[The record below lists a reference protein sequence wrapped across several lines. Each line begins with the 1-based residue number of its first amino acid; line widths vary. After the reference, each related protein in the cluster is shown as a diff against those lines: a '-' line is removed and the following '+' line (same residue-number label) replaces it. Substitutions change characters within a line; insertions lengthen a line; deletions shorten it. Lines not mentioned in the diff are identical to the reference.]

1 MKKWYSIKAKAQDAE
16 IWIYEEIGNFWGE
29 GVSAKS
35 FAEDLKALGKVNNIF
50 LHLNSPGGIVWDGI
64 AIYNLLKQHQARVN
78 VSIEG
83 LAASIA
89 SVVAMAG
96 DEITMAE
103 NAMMMIHNPWGLTIG
118 NAGDHRAAADMLDKI
133 GDSIILA
140 YLDKQKKTMP
150 DEGMDPQKKK
160 MAGLMDAETWMSA
173 QEAMD
178 HGLIDKITQSLDM
191 AASFDLSKFKYRHIP
206 ENFKPANMDIRQKLA
221 QQNSACQR
229 ITAASGL
236 RRTGASA

>member
-1 MKKWYSIKAKAQDAE
+1 MNWYKIVNKSDKAE

-35 FAEDLKALGKVNNIF
+35 FAKDLKALGKIDNIL
-50 LHLNSPGGIVWDGI
+50 LHLNSPGGVVWDGI

-118 NAGDHRAAADMLDKI
+118 NAGDHRQAADMLDKI

-140 YLDKQKKTMP
+140 YVNKQNPNP
-150 DEGMDPQKKK
+150 DEMDPQKKK

-173 QEAMD
+173 QDAKD
-178 HGLIDKITQSLDM
+178 LGLVDNITESIKM
-191 AASFDLSKFKYRHIP
+191 AASYDLSRFKYRHTP
-206 ENFKPANMDIRQKLA
+206 ETFKPENMDIRQKLA
-221 QQNSACQR
+221 RQNIACQR
-229 ITAASGL
+229 IKAASGL
-236 RRTGASA
+236 SKTGASA